1 MARRGT
7 QRRGRGIATV
17 VVGSALALGAGH
29 ARADDYPARP
39 VHVITQA
46 AGSSVDLVA
55 RLISQQLA
63 EVWGQQIVVDN
74 RPGANGI
81 IALQLV
87 ARAKPDGYMLAMT
100 GISALT
106 INPFIYKTLPF
117 RPIEDFAPVTQA
129 ASFAFVAVVTP
140 AVPVRSLREL
150 VALARQRPGEL
161 NYSSSGIGNLTHLVG
176 ELFCRSAGVVMLH
189 VPNKGDTP
197 ALMDVL
203 SGQTQMMFSTLPAAL
218 PLVQGGKLRALAVLG
233 AARSPDLPDV
243 PTAAESGY
251 PDLQASGW
259 GGIVAPA
266 GTPPAIV
273 DKLQREIARQLD
285 RPAMRAAFAQQ
296 GAEPVGSTPAEFGA
310 FIAAESAKWS
320 QVVEA
325 AGLTHSQ

>member
-1 MARRGT
+1 M
-7 QRRGRGIATV
+7 GRWIVAA
-17 VVGSALALGAGH
+17 VGAALALGVGLAQ
-29 ARADDYPARP
+29 AEDYPVRP
-39 VHVITQA
+39 VRVVTQA

-55 RLISQQLA
+55 RLIGQGLT
-63 EVWGQQIVVDN
+63 EDWGQQIVIDN

-81 IALQLV
+81 IALELV
-87 ARAKPDGYMLAMT
+87 ARAKPDGYTLAMT

-106 INPFIYKTLPF
+106 INPFIYKTLPS

-129 ASFAFVAVVTP
+129 VTFAFVAVVNP
-140 AVPVRSLREL
+140 AVPARTLREL
-150 VALARQRPGEL
+150 VALARQHPGEL

-176 ELFCRSAGVVMLH
+176 ELFCRSAHVAMVH

-197 ALMDVL
+197 AVMDVL
-203 SGQTQMMFSTLPAAL
+203 SGQTQVMFATAPSAMAQIQAGT
-218 PLVQGGKLRALAVLG
+218 LRAIAVLG

-266 GTPPAIV
+266 GTPREIV
-273 DKLQREIARQLD
+273 DRLQREIARQLD
-285 RPAMRAAFAQQ
+285 RPAMRTLLEQQ
-296 GAEPVGSTPAEFGA
+296 GAMPVGSTPAAFGA

>member
-1 MARRGT
+1 M
-7 QRRGRGIATV
+7 GRGIVA
-17 VVGSALALGAGH
+17 VVGAALALGVGH
-29 ARADDYPARP
+29 TKAEDYPARP
-39 VHVITQA
+39 VRMVTQA

-63 EVWGQQIVVDN
+63 EAWGQQIVIDN

-81 IALQLV
+81 IALELV
-87 ARAKPDGYMLAMT
+87 ARAKPDGYTLAMT

-129 ASFAFVAVVTP
+129 VTFAFVAVVNP
-140 AVPVRSLREL
+140 AVPARSLREL
-150 VALARQRPGEL
+150 VALARQHPGEL

-176 ELFCRSAGVVMLH
+176 ELFCRSAHVAMVH
-189 VPNKGDTP
+189 VPDKGDTP
-197 ALMDVL
+197 AVMDVL
-203 SGQTQMMFSTLPAAL
+203 SGQTQVMFATAPSAMAQIQAGT
-218 PLVQGGKLRALAVLG
+218 LRAIAVLG

-266 GTPPAIV
+266 GTPPEIV
-273 DKLQREIARQLD
+273 DTLQREIARQLD
-285 RPAMRAAFAQQ
+285 RPAIRRVLEQQ
-296 GAEPVGSTPAEFGA
+296 GAVPVGSTPAAFGA

>member
-1 MARRGT
+1 M
-7 QRRGRGIATV
+7 GRWIVAA
-17 VVGSALALGAGH
+17 VGAALALGVGLAQ
-29 ARADDYPARP
+29 AEDYPVRP
-39 VHVITQA
+39 VRVVTQA

-55 RLISQQLA
+55 RLIGQGLT
-63 EVWGQQIVVDN
+63 EDWGQQIVIDN

-81 IALQLV
+81 IALELV
-87 ARAKPDGYMLAMT
+87 ARAKPDGYTLAMT

-106 INPFIYKTLPF
+106 INPFIYKTLPS

-129 ASFAFVAVVTP
+129 VTFAFVAVVNP
-140 AVPVRSLREL
+140 AVPARTLREL
-150 VALARQRPGEL
+150 VALARQHPGEL

-176 ELFCRSAGVVMLH
+176 ELFCRSAHVAMVH

-197 ALMDVL
+197 AVMDVL
-203 SGQTQMMFSTLPAAL
+203 SGQTQVMFATAPSAMAQIQAGT
-218 PLVQGGKLRALAVLG
+218 LRAIAVLG

-266 GTPPAIV
+266 GTPPEIV
-273 DKLQREIARQLD
+273 DRLQREIARQLD
-285 RPAMRAAFAQQ
+285 RPAMRTLLEQQ
-296 GAEPVGSTPAEFGA
+296 GAMPVGSTPAAFGA

>member
-1 MARRGT
+1 M
-7 QRRGRGIATV
+7 GRWIVAA
-17 VVGSALALGAGH
+17 VGAALALGVGLAQ
-29 ARADDYPARP
+29 AEDYPVRP
-39 VHVITQA
+39 VRVVTQA

-55 RLISQQLA
+55 RLIGQGLT
-63 EVWGQQIVVDN
+63 EDWGQQIVIDN

-81 IALQLV
+81 IALELV
-87 ARAKPDGYMLAMT
+87 ARAKPDGYTLAMT

-129 ASFAFVAVVTP
+129 VTFAFVAVVNP
-140 AVPVRSLREL
+140 AVPARTLREL
-150 VALARQRPGEL
+150 VALARQHPGEL

-176 ELFCRSAGVVMLH
+176 ELFCRSAHVAMVH

-197 ALMDVL
+197 AVMDVL
-203 SGQTQMMFSTLPAAL
+203 SGQTQVMFATAPSAMAQIQAGT
-218 PLVQGGKLRALAVLG
+218 LRAIAVLG

-266 GTPPAIV
+266 GTPPEIV
-273 DKLQREIARQLD
+273 DRLQREIARQLD
-285 RPAMRAAFAQQ
+285 RPAMRTLLEQQ
-296 GAEPVGSTPAEFGA
+296 GAMPVGSTPAAFGA

>member
-1 MARRGT
+1 MVRWIVA
-7 QRRGRGIATV
+7 
-17 VVGSALALGAGH
+17 VVGVALALGA
-29 ARADDYPARP
+29 ARAQAEDYPARP
-39 VHVITQA
+39 VRVVTQA

-55 RLISQQLA
+55 RLIGQRLA

-81 IALQLV
+81 IALELV
-87 ARAKPDGYMLAMT
+87 AHAKPDGYTLAMT

-117 RPIEDFAPVTQA
+117 RPIEDFAPVTQVVT
-129 ASFAFVAVVTP
+129 FGFVAVVNP
-140 AVPVRSLREL
+140 AVPVRSLNEL
-150 VALARQRPGEL
+150 VALARRRPGEL

-176 ELFCRSAGVVMLH
+176 ELFCRTAGIVMQH
-189 VPNKGDTP
+189 VPDKGDTP
-197 ALMDVL
+197 AVMDVL
-203 SGQTQMMFSTLPAAL
+203 SGQAQVMFATQPSAMAQIQA
-218 PLVQGGKLRALAVLG
+218 GKLRAIAVLG
-233 AARSPDLPDV
+233 AARSPDLPNV

-266 GTPPAIV
+266 GTPPEIV
-273 DKLQREIARQLD
+273 DRLQREIARQVD
-285 RPAMRAAFAQQ
+285 HPAMRTLLEQQ
-296 GAEPVGSTPAEFGA
+296 GAMPVGSTPAAFGA

>member
-1 MARRGT
+1 M
-7 QRRGRGIATV
+7 GRWIVA
-17 VVGSALALGAGH
+17 VVGAALALGVGH
-29 ARADDYPARP
+29 TKAEDYPARP
-39 VHVITQA
+39 VRVVTQA

-55 RLISQQLA
+55 RLIGQRLA

-81 IALQLV
+81 IALELV
-87 ARAKPDGYMLAMT
+87 ARAKPDGYTLAMT

-117 RPIEDFAPVTQA
+117 RPIEDFAPVTQVVT
-129 ASFAFVAVVTP
+129 FGFVAVVNP
-140 AVPVRSLREL
+140 SVPVRSLDEL
-150 VALARQRPGEL
+150 VALARRRPGEL

-176 ELFCRSAGVVMLH
+176 ELFCRSAPVAMQH

-197 ALMDVL
+197 AVMDVL
-203 SGQTQMMFSTLPAAL
+203 SGQTQVMFATQPSAMPQIQA
-218 PLVQGGKLRALAVLG
+218 GKLRAIAVLG
-233 AARSPDLPDV
+233 AARSPDLPNV

-266 GTPPAIV
+266 GTPPEIV

-285 RPAMRAAFAQQ
+285 RPAMRRVLEQQ
-296 GAEPVGSTPAEFGA
+296 GAVPVGSMPAAFGA

-325 AGLTHSQ
+325 AGLTHSP